1 MNTTGVQN
9 TAIGMNASCSG
20 TSGNYNVSVG
30 NQALQTNTIGS
41 CNIAIGA
48 CALHVSTT
56 ASYNVAIGKDV
67 LKSSTT
73 AQFNVGIGHNVMPTL
88 TVGTCNTALGYSAMV
103 NSTTSTNNT
112 AIGYKSAQ
120 RNTIGSF
127 NTSIGSCSLYT
138 NTTGVNNIAVGACA
152 LHANTVG
159 FDNTAVGTFALQCN
173 TTGYQN
179 VAIGRKT
186 LLKNTTGIWNVALGT
201 EALTCNTGGNYNIA
215 IGKSAMGGSA
225 VTVNSASVMIGYQAG
240 IGASGAENVGIGFE
254 ALKQSTGNKNTSIGH
269 VAGDNVTSG
278 SGNIAIGAIARVPS
292 ATADRQLVI
301 ASTVGSDTTTWLSGD
316 SSGKIGIGTT
326 SPQTT
331 LHIAA
336 QIPKIRIEDTDLSG
350 MAFDIR
356 GAGPAVHFDLD
367 PGSSQAL
374 ADYMWDIGGSTKMKL
389 RGTGRLGIGTTTPSQ
404 ALDVVGSIEVSDGI
418 YIGGTAAANKLDDYE
433 EGTFTP
439 TIGPG
444 DGLSSVSY
452 TTQSG
457 VYTKVG
463 RIVHFRFFLRC
474 SGTAN
479 GNDINIYGLPFTS
492 STSEIGG
499 AVFAYLHSSIINSTS
514 TNPPVLQIPTNNTF
528 IKFQKTNGSDFTG
541 NDLSSTGDI
550 QFYITGTY
558 ETA

>member
-1 MNTTGVQN
+1 MNLNTTGQYN
-9 TAIGMNASCSG
+9 TA
-20 TSGNYNVSVG
+20 VG
-30 NQALQTNTIGS
+30 YQALKANT
-41 CNIAIGA
+41 
-48 CALHVSTT
+48 T
-56 ASYNVAIGKDV
+56 
-67 LKSSTT
+67 
-73 AQFNVGIGHNVMPTL
+73 GINN
-88 TVGTCNTALGYSAMV
+88 TVVGYSAMV
-103 NSTTSTNNT
+103 S
-112 AIGYKSAQ
+112 
-120 RNTIGSF
+120 NTIGAH
-127 NTSIGSCSLYT
+127 NTALGFCALRGNTTGNLNTALGINSLKVNTIGHSNVSVGANSLVDSTEGNYNTASGLESLANNTTGDANSGFGYQSLLTNITGDNNTGLGFRALKLNTASYNIGLGRDSGDNITSGTGNVIIGSVDATSATGSRQLKIAGYDGT
-138 NTTGVNNIAVGACA
+138 NTT
-152 LHANTVG
+152 
-159 FDNTAVGTFALQCN
+159 
-173 TTGYQN
+173 
-179 VAIGRKT
+179 
-186 LLKNTTGIWNVALGT
+186 
-201 EALTCNTGGNYNIA
+201 
-215 IGKSAMGGSA
+215 
-225 VTVNSASVMIGYQAG
+225 
-240 IGASGAENVGIGFE
+240 
-254 ALKQSTGNKNTSIGH
+254 
-269 VAGDNVTSG
+269 
-278 SGNIAIGAIARVPS
+278 
-292 ATADRQLVI
+292 
-301 ASTVGSDTTTWLSGD
+301 TWITGD

>member
-1 MNTTGVQN
+1 MPTINFP
-9 TAIGMNASCSG
+9 SG
-20 TSGNYNVSVG
+20 PSLNDSYNLG
-30 NQALQTNTIGS
+30 TRTWKWNGEAWALQPLTGGFTGS
-41 CNIAIGA
+41 AGA
-48 CALHVSTT
+48 SGYTGSAG
-56 ASYNVAIGKDV
+56 AGG
-67 LKSSTT
+67 SS
-73 AQFNVGIGHNVMPTL
+73 G
-88 TVGTCNTALGYSAMV
+88 
-103 NSTTSTNNT
+103 
-112 AIGYKSAQ
+112 AIGY
-120 RNTIGSF
+120 TGS
-127 NTSIGSCSLYT
+127 
-138 NTTGVNNIAVGACA
+138 TGVV
-152 LHANTVG
+152 LP
-159 FDNTAVGTFALQCN
+159 
-173 TTGYQN
+173 
-179 VAIGRKT
+179 
-186 LLKNTTGIWNVALGT
+186 
-201 EALTCNTGGNYNIA
+201 LTI
-215 IGKSAMGGSA
+215 
-225 VTVNSASVMIGYQAG
+225 
-240 IGASGAENVGIGFE
+240 
-254 ALKQSTGNKNTSIGH
+254 
-269 VAGDNVTSG
+269 
-278 SGNIAIGAIARVPS
+278 
-292 ATADRQLVI
+292 
-301 ASTVGSDTTTWLSGD
+301 DTTND
-316 SSGKIGIGTT
+316 RVGIGTT
-326 SPQTT
+326 SPATS